1 MIKLLYWKEAYY
13 MKLIIQTYM
22 SVEMSQTFG
31 NINWVFTVQ
40 SQLIIKQ
47 ALTGFL
53 IAPNWLVEIIQ
64 TECFVQPNQQLVFV
78 ELGGTVRRVVL

>member
-13 MKLIIQTYM
+13 MKLIIQTHM
-22 SVEMSQTFG
+22 SVEMSQTFR

-64 TECFVQPNQQLVFV
+64 TECFVQPNQQLVYV